1 MSSSHAT
8 AHTRH
13 PIESRAIRNHYDRL
27 SSLYQ
32 RFWGEHIHHGWWEDG
47 ESLPEAQEKLVR
59 RLAEAAAI
67 PRNSQVLD
75 VGCGLGGSSRWL
87 ARELACSVRGITLS
101 PVQVKIA
108 TRRAR
113 ESELDTRVHFER
125 ADAEQIALEP
135 ESYDVVWSIEC
146 IEHLFDKRR
155 FFMRAAQA
163 LKPGGSFAICTW
175 LGTPE
180 SPEHRAIVD
189 QVCRGMLCPSLGSL
203 EDHVNWFQAAGL
215 EVIRAE
221 DVTANVARTWDLARA
236 VLDRPEV
243 RALLAVSDRETR
255 DFARAFTS
263 MSDAYAS
270 GAMGYGFFVARKPGC
285 LPDAARAT
293 M

>member
-8 AHTRH
+8 AHARH
-13 PIESRAIRNHYDRL
+13 PIKSHAIRDHYDRL

-32 RFWGEHIHHGWWEDG
+32 RFWGEHIHHGWWDGG
-47 ESLPEAQEKLVR
+47 ESLTDAQEKLVR

-67 PRNSQVLD
+67 PQNAQVLD
-75 VGCGLGGSSRWL
+75 VGCGLGGSSLWL
-87 ARELACSVRGITLS
+87 ARELACSVRGNTLS
-101 PVQVKIA
+101 PVQVEIA

-113 ESELDTRVHFER
+113 ESDLDTCVHFER

-146 IEHLFDKRR
+146 TEHLFDKRR
-155 FFMRAAQA
+155 FIARAAQA
-163 LKPGGSFAICTW
+163 LKPGGSLAICTW
-175 LGTPE
+175 LGMPD
-180 SPEHRAIVD
+180 SPAHRAIVD
-189 QVCRGMLCPSLGSL
+189 QVRQGMLCPSLGSL
-203 EDHVNWFQAAGL
+203 GDYINWFRAAGL
-215 EVIRAE
+215 QVLRAD
-221 DVTANVARTWDLARA
+221 DVTANVARTWDLASV

-243 RALLAVSDRETR
+243 RALLALSNRATR

-285 LPDAARAT
+285 VADTARAT
-293 M
+293 V